1 MARVTW
7 VSGWSVTLA
16 CVVASSGCSF
26 LAPRTQRFEVRTS
39 EPDAR
44 VYLNGALMGTGSRS
58 YLVDRGQKVDVTV
71 QKEGFYSVTRT
82 IDRTFSVLGRLD
94 TVGGYVLLLP
104 LLGLLAPGAYQLEET
119 VIDVRLRKEPVR
131 VNADVR

>member
-1 MARVTW
+1 MKRTGWA
-7 VSGWSVTLA
+7 SGGYVMLA
-16 CVVASSGCSF
+16 CMVANSGCSF
-26 LAPRTQRFEVRTS
+26 LAPRTQRLEVRTS

-44 VYLNGALMGTGSRS
+44 VYLNGELMGNGSRS

-82 IDRTFSVLGRLD
+82 VDRTFSVLGRLD
-94 TVGGYVLLLP
+94 TVGGYFLLLP

-119 VIDVRLRKEPVR
+119 VIDVRLRKEPGKVDS
-131 VNADVR
+131 DVR